1 MSLKLLNKIEEDR
14 PEGKVK
20 DSSGH
25 VKDVRFS
32 VGADDVD
39 PDVGGGNRGS
49 FLRRKDEDL
58 WPML

>member
-25 VKDVRFS
+25 VKDVRFR
-32 VGADDVD
+32 VRADDVN

-49 FLRRKDEDL
+49 FL
-58 WPML
+58 